1 MVANRSA
8 RIRCWAALSAVI
20 ILVAAIAT
28 QTAAVADD
36 QRYRDEVFTSAAI
49 TADIAYGQAVDEHGE
64 METLRLDLYE
74 PTGDTEAARP
84 AFVWIHGGGFS
95 SGDKASLFEAMLAGR
110 FARRGYVVA
119 SINYR
124 LREGEYYGFGVGD
137 PRLPQ
142 VIADAQ
148 HDAQTA
154 VRWLRANAAAYR
166 VDAGRVAVGGFSAGA
181 ITALYVN
188 YNSADPGQS
197 GNAGYPS
204 NTSACVDVAGGIDVA
219 LMEAGEPPV
228 LVVHGTADTTVPY
241 SGALDIVARAQ
252 AVGVTADFHPLEGVG
267 HLVWDAADTEHI
279 FGWMSDFL
287 YRYVA
292 PQPAVDDGTGTPE
305 AGAPDDNG
313 QSRWLVVVAGIA
325 VVAVLATGV
334 LLARRRRRSY

>member
-1 MVANRSA
+1 MAT
-8 RIRCWAALSAVI
+8 RIRRWTALLTV
-20 ILVAAIAT
+20 ILVAAFAT
-28 QTAAVADD
+28 QTAAADG
-36 QRYRDEVFTSAAI
+36 QRYRDEVFASVAI
-49 TADIAYGQAVDEHGE
+49 TADITYGRAVDEHGE

-74 PTGDTEAARP
+74 PAGDTEPARP

-95 SGDKASLFEAMLAGR
+95 SGDKAGLFEATLGGL

-148 HDAQTA
+148 HDAQAA
-154 VRWLRANAAAYR
+154 VRWLRANAATYR
-166 VDAGRVAVGGFSAGA
+166 IDAGRIAVGGFSAGA

-197 GNAGYPS
+197 GNAGHPS
-204 NTSACVDVAGGIDVA
+204 NTSACVDVAGGMDVA

-241 SGALDIVARAQ
+241 EGALEIVARAQ
-252 AVGVTADFHPLEGVG
+252 EAGVTAEFHPVEGAG
-267 HLVWDAADTEHI
+267 HLVWSADAEGI
-279 FGWMSDFL
+279 IGSMSDFL

-292 PQPAVDDGTGTPE
+292 PQPSVGVAEAPAEPEGRGSPWHPIIIVAVIG
-305 AGAPDDNG
+305 
-313 QSRWLVVVAGIA
+313 GIA
-325 VVAVLATGV
+325 
-334 LLARRRRRSY
+334 LLAASGWYAGRHPSADGR

>member
-1 MVANRSA
+1 MIGRIRRSA
-8 RIRCWAALSAVI
+8 VLPTVIVIAV
-20 ILVAAIAT
+20 IAT
-28 QTAAVADD
+28 QTAAVAQG
-36 QRYRDEVFTSAAI
+36 QRYRDEVFAAVAI
-49 TADIAYGQAVDEHGE
+49 TADIAYGQAIDEHGE
-64 METLRLDLYE
+64 METLRLDLYQ
-74 PTGDTEAARP
+74 PAGDTEAARP

-148 HDAQTA
+148 HDAQAA
-154 VRWLRANAAAYR
+154 VRWLRASAATYR
-166 VDAGRVAVGGFSAGA
+166 IDAGRIAVGGFSAGA

-188 YNSADPGQS
+188 YNSADSGQS
-197 GNAGYPS
+197 GNPGYPS
-204 NTSACVDVAGGIDVA
+204 NTSACVDVAGGMDVA

-241 SGALDIVARAQ
+241 EGALDIVARAQ
-252 AVGVTADFHPLEGVG
+252 EAGVTAEFRPVEGAG
-267 HLVWDAADTEHI
+267 HLVWSAAAAEQI
-279 FGWMSDFL
+279 IGWMSDFL

-292 PQPAVDDGTGTPE
+292 PQPAVDGDAGTSE
-305 AGAPDDNG
+305 AGASDDDGPN
-313 QSRWLVVVAGIA
+313 RWLIVLAGIA
-325 VVAVLATGV
+325 VVTVLAAGV
-334 LLARRRRRSY
+334 LFARRRRRSY